1 MAREEAK
8 MRTEERTPETTRKQ
22 VIKWK
27 QVHTSQ

>member
-8 MRTEERTPETTRKQ
+8 MRTEERTTETRKQ